1 MASSST
7 EFLGGQAELLASR
20 LRLRGAS
27 GLRPE
32 SPLALIQPASVE
44 WTTGRGTNR
53 VGWGERSHCSERH
66 TGVKLLKVSRRAWA
80 FLLAGASVA
89 APLAGCATPITAG
102 VACGIGAHHPPGG
115 DGMCVPNSISQ
126 STRAKLL
133 SAAQTAARE
142 NHGAVQRAVAVESTR
157 MDASRYVT
165 GATVTGN
172 EVVWVVQVSG
182 HFKCGNDCFSVS
194 LASTGTVMTLN
205 VDVKTFDVTGFGIG
219 NKWVDLSHLGP
230 VVVLRS

>member
-1 MASSST
+1 
-7 EFLGGQAELLASR
+7 
-20 LRLRGAS
+20 
-27 GLRPE
+27 
-32 SPLALIQPASVE
+32 
-44 WTTGRGTNR
+44 
-53 VGWGERSHCSERH
+53 
-66 TGVKLLKVSRRAWA
+66 
-80 FLLAGASVA
+80 
-89 APLAGCATPITAG
+89 
-102 VACGIGAHHPPGG
+102 
-115 DGMCVPNSISQ
+115 MCVPNSISQ

-165 GATVTGN
+165 GATVTGS

-194 LASTGTVMTLN
+194 LAPTGTVMTLD
-205 VDVKTFDVTGFGIG
+205 VDVKIFDVTGFGIG